1 LIVFPLQRAGL
12 NLLDKMAAAMRDWL
26 GPLVESELKAACTSF
41 EGKDFPGR
49 RVEESHAVCGPDV
62 VTVRVKKRGE
72 VQIIE
77 VSSLFPRI
85 FFF

>member
-1 LIVFPLQRAGL
+1 
-12 NLLDKMAAAMRDWL
+12 MAAAMRDWI

-49 RVEESHAVCGPDV
+49 RVEEGHVACDPDV

-77 VSSLFPRI
+77 VSSHFSRI
-85 FFF
+85 FSF